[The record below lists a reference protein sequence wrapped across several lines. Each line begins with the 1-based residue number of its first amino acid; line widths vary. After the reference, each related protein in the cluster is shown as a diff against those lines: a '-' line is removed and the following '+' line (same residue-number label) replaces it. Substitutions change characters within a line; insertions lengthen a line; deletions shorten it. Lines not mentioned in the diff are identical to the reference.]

1 MILLAPL
8 SDEVYNVQHLELRG
22 IYMRV
27 QALQVSQLLLILR
40 VYMHYVQ

>member
-22 IYMRV
+22 MYVIKHCIATYT
-27 QALQVSQLLLILR
+27 LLTVSQLL
-40 VYMHYVQ
+40 